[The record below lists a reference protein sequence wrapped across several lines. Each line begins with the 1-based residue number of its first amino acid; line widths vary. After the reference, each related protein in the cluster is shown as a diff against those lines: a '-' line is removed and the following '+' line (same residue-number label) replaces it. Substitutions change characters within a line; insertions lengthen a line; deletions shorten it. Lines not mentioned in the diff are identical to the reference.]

1 MFTFKQFHVE
11 QDRTA
16 MKVGTD
22 GVLLGAWAEGGRTI
36 LDIGTGTGLV
46 ALMMA
51 QRFEDAQV
59 VGIDIDP
66 DASEQARENVAAS
79 PFSSRISILH
89 TSFQAFSTE
98 RKFDSIVSNPP
109 YFEHSLKN
117 PDAARASARH
127 ADSLPFADLFSGVSR
142 LLADE
147 GVFSAIVPMDC
158 LERFCSEAYLLG
170 FFLLRRYDVKTTPRK
185 PSKRCLVAFC
195 RRRPDV
201 LDRQEV
207 CLMDEGGVRS
217 TWYTALT
224 KEFYL

>member
-22 GVLLGAWAEGGRTI
+22 GVLLGAWAEGGCTI

-79 PFSSRISILH
+79 PFASRISILH
-89 TSFQAFSTE
+89 TSLQAFSTE
-98 RKFDSIVSNPP
+98 RKFDAIVSNPP

-117 PDAARASARH
+117 PDAARAAARH
-127 ADSLPFADLFSGVSR
+127 ADSLPFADLFSGVRAFSR
-142 LLADE
+142 LSFPWIVWNVSALKPICQDS
-147 GVFSAIVPMDC
+147 FSC
-158 LERFCSEAYLLG
+158 
-170 FFLLRRYDVKTTPRK
+170 
-185 PSKRCLVAFC
+185 VAT
-195 RRRPDV
+195 
-201 LDRQEV
+201 
-207 CLMDEGGVRS
+207 M
-217 TWYTALT
+217 
-224 KEFYL
+224 

>member
-51 QRFEDAQV
+51 QRYEDAQV

-79 PFSSRISILH
+79 PFASRISILH
-89 TSFQAFSTE
+89 TSLQAFKTE
-98 RKFDSIVSNPP
+98 RKFDAIVSNPP

-117 PDAARASARH
+117 PDAARAAARH

-158 LERFCSEAYLLG
+158 LERFCSEAYLSG

-201 LDRQEV
+201 FDRQEV

-217 TWYTALT
+217 AWYAALT